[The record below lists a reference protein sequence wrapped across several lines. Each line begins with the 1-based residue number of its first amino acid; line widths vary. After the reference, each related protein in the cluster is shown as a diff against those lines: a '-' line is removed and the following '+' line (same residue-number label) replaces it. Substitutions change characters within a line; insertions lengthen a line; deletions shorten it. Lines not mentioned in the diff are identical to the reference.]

1 MEASISGRHVR
12 IQDESTLTPV
22 NDQRVKTQDEPT
34 LMIDMRG
41 IHKTYLMGDEPVR
54 ALDGIDFA
62 VAKGEFVSVIG
73 ASGSGK
79 STLMNIIGLLDVP
92 DEGTYYLAGRDA
104 ASLFDS
110 DAARIRNRT
119 IGFVF
124 QDFNLLPTM
133 NAFENVRLPLLYRG
147 IKPKE
152 AGERAREALT
162 RVGLGNRSGHLPA
175 QLSGGQQQRVA
186 IARALAGKPEVLLA
200 DEPTGALDSKTS
212 EEIMQLL
219 EASNS
224 AGQTIVFITHNPELA
239 LRASRSVSISD
250 GHIQERTAS

>member
-1 MEASISGRHVR
+1 MDSPRNETTAS
-12 IQDESTLTPV
+12 D
-22 NDQRVKTQDEPT
+22 K

-41 IHKTYLMGDEPVR
+41 IRRTYLMGEERVH
-54 ALDGIDFA
+54 ALDGVDFQ

-92 DEGTYYLAGRDA
+92 DEGSYYLAGRDTT
-104 ASLFDS
+104 SLSDS
-110 DAARIRNRT
+110 EAARIRNRT

-147 IKPKE
+147 LKPKE
-152 AGERAREALT
+152 AGERARAQLE
-162 RVGLGNRSGHLPA
+162 RVGLGNRSHHLPA

-186 IARALAGKPEVLLA
+186 IARAVVTKPGVVLA
-200 DEPTGALDSKTS
+200 DEPTAGLDP
-212 EEIMQLL
+212 EAAEDVLGLL
-219 EASNS
+219 DGLHR
-224 AGQTIVFITHNPELA
+224 AGHTIILITHDRAAA
-239 LRASRSVSISD
+239 LRAARRLFLEGGVLS
-250 GHIQERTAS
+250 GG

>member
-12 IQDESTLTPV
+12 IQGESTLTPV
-22 NDQRVKTQDEPT
+22 NDQQVKTQDEPT

-104 ASLFDS
+104 ASLSDS

-133 NAFENVRLPLLYRG
+133 NAFENVR
-147 IKPKE
+147 
-152 AGERAREALT
+152 EALT
-162 RVGLGNRSGHLPA
+162 RVGLGNRSDHLPA